1 MPFNLSPMEML
12 FVMVVLLLLFGSKRL
27 PELGSGL
34 GKGIREFKRTIR
46 DVNTEITAPE
56 PPPNQ
61 FHAPAQPWQQ
71 VPATAQ
77 QPMAAQQ
84 APAQPVAAPV
94 QAAAPV
100 QQPTE
105 RKPTDS

>member
-1 MPFNLSPMEML
+1 MPFNLSPMEMI

-56 PPPNQ
+56 PPANQ
-61 FHAPAQPWQQ
+61 FHAPVQPWQQ
-71 VPATAQ
+71 VPAQAQTAT
-77 QPMAAQQ
+77 P
-84 APAQPVAAPV
+84 APAVAQTQTPAPAV
-94 QAAAPV
+94 APEQAAAPQSV
-100 QQPTE
+100 DRNE
-105 RKPTDS
+105 S